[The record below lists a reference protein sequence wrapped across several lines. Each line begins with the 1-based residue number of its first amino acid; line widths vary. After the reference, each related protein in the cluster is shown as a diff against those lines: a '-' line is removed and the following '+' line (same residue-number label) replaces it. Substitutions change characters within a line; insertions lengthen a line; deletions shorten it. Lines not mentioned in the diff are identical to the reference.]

1 MGNFLNIVFVSALQ
15 IYGIVLILRSLL
27 YFAKMEYSHPIA
39 GLCIR
44 LTQFMVR
51 PIQKHFPCVLG
62 FETVS
67 LFLALIFACAS
78 KMVLLFWTASI
89 MTAPWQTVLLGLL
102 LSVFVWLK
110 YVCYVYVGL
119 ILVTIVFRLFEP
131 NASALIYLDR
141 IMAPFVRPF
150 KKLKLGLFDFSIL
163 PLFFAAQAYTGI
175 VYPLIENA
183 FTSWLFP

>member
-1 MGNFLNIVFVSALQ
+1 MGNFLNIVFVSVLQ
-15 IYGIVLILRSLL
+15 IYSIILILRSLL
-27 YFAKMEYSHPIA
+27 YFAKMEYFHPIA

-44 LTQFMVR
+44 LTQLMVR

-67 LFLALIFACAS
+67 LFLALLFSCAS
-78 KMVLLFWTASI
+78 EMLILFGTVSI
-89 MTAPWQTVLLGLL
+89 SVAPWQIVLLGLF

-131 NASALIYLDR
+131 NASALMYLDR
-141 IMAPFVRPF
+141 IMAPFVKPF

-163 PLFFAAQAYTGI
+163 PLFLLAQGYTGI
-175 VYPLIENA
+175 VYPLIKNA
-183 FTSWLFP
+183 LMVWLLT